1 MDNNTPVAP
10 TDVATAPASVA
21 STNSNEQA
29 PIAAPPAN
37 ETASVNQPA
46 DPTPEQMAKYLGTT
60 VEGLEKAKKFYEN
73 NGGFDKVFGER
84 KKEITTPQ
92 AQQPAQPTAPV
103 EPAQPLTNPQQPA
116 DPNRLNMDVI
126 QGAIVK
132 EFFKDL
138 AAKPEYANIADKLV
152 DGTVMEQ
159 ASKMFGINPIA
170 NGQINAKQLTNFA
183 DMYAKA
189 QPAVPA
195 NAPMTNTPTVQPTAS
210 EFTGPI
216 NSTQDALKV
225 IQEHNAMIAAGKGDH
240 PKYAEAQKFLNQGFS
255 SRHTPNRG
263 FEPWEARKSR
273 MQGK

>member
-10 TDVATAPASVA
+10 TDAPAPASVA
-21 STNSNEQA
+21 STNTNEQT
-29 PIAAPPAN
+29 PAAPPVDAPVAQ
-37 ETASVNQPA
+37 TA
-46 DPTPEQMAKYLGTT
+46 PTEPTAEQIAKYLGTN

-92 AQQPAQPTAPV
+92 AQQPVQQPAPV
-103 EPAQPLTNPQQPA
+103 VDGQPLTNPQQPS
-116 DPNRLNMDVI
+116 DPNMLNMDVI

-132 EFFKDL
+132 DFFKDL

-170 NGQINAKQLTNFA
+170 NGQINTKQLTDFA
-183 DMYAKA
+183 DMYSKTMPAAPA
-189 QPAVPA
+189 Q
-195 NAPMTNTPTVQPTAS
+195 APMTNTPIVQPTAA

-216 NSTQDALKV
+216 NSFEDAAKV
-225 IQEHNAMIAAGKGDH
+225 LQEHNAMVASGRGEH
-240 PKYAEAQKFLNQGFS
+240 PKFKEVSDFLNAGFK
-255 SRHTPNRG
+255 SRHPQEQQ
-263 FEPWEARKSR
+263 FEPWAARKAR
-273 MQGK
+273 MQKQ

>member
-10 TDVATAPASVA
+10 TDAPAAPASVA

-29 PIAAPPAN
+29 PIATLPAN
-37 ETASVNQPA
+37 ENAPVSQSSE
-46 DPTPEQMAKYLGTT
+46 PTPEQMAKYLGTT

-92 AQQPAQPTAPV
+92 TQQPAPA
-103 EPAQPLTNPQQPA
+103 EPSQPLTNPQQPTN
-116 DPNRLNMDVI
+116 PNGLSMDVI

-132 EFFKDL
+132 DFFKDL
-138 AAKPEYANIADKLV
+138 AAKPEYANIADKLI

-159 ASKMFGINPIA
+159 ASKTFGINPIA
-170 NGQINAKQLTNFA
+170 NGDVNREQLTKFA
-183 DMYAKA
+183 DMYSKTM
-189 QPAVPA
+189 PATPA
-195 NAPMTNTPTVQPTAS
+195 NAPMTNTPTVQPTAA

-216 NSTQDALKV
+216 NSSQDALKV
-225 IQEHNAMIAAGKGDH
+225 IQEHNVMVAAGKGDH
-240 PKYAEAQKFLNQGFS
+240 PKYAEAQKFLSQGFS
-255 SRHTPNRG
+255 SRHQQNRS
-263 FEPWEARKSR
+263 FEPWSARKAR